1 MSTAPGG
8 YYGRPVLKE
17 PVWRPEVA
25 LYFFFGGLAGMS
37 AVLAFAARVT
47 GRDRLA
53 RGALLGAFA
62 GVIACPPLLVLDL
75 GRPERF
81 LNMLRVLKPTSPMSI
96 GSWILVASGATIS
109 TAAASEV
116 TGIARPLG
124 RAAEVLAALL
134 GLPLSVYAGV
144 LLADTSIPAWHE
156 ARRHLPF
163 LFGGSAAASAG
174 AAAAILT
181 PAAAAGPARRLAVL
195 GCVIELLAARA
206 QERRLGAD
214 ARHYHGKLDRA
225 AKLLTASGGLLMALG
240 GRRRPIAATAGAAI
254 LGGSL
259 CERFAV
265 LAAGPRSARA
275 TAAGGTVRA
284 PEEAAK
290 TIRGRIDGL
299 RRH

>member
-1 MSTAPGG
+1 MSTEPGG

-37 AVLAFAARVT
+37 AVLAFAARLT
-47 GRDRLA
+47 GRRRLA
-53 RGALLGAFA
+53 RRAIVGAVA
-62 GVIACPPLLVLDL
+62 GVSVCPPLLILDL

-96 GSWILVASGATIS
+96 GSWILVAFGAAIS
-109 TAAASEV
+109 TAGASEA

-124 RAAEVLAALL
+124 RAAEALAALL
-134 GLPLSVYAGV
+134 GAPLAVYTGV

-163 LFGGSAAASAG
+163 VFGGSAAASAG

-181 PAAAAGPARRLAVL
+181 PATEAGPARRLAIL
-195 GCVIELLAARA
+195 GCVIELVAAFGM
-206 QERRLGAD
+206 ERRLGGALD
-214 ARHYHGKLDRA
+214 RHYRGPAGRA
-225 AKLLTASGGLLMALG
+225 AKLLTGSGGMLMALG
-240 GRRRPIAATAGAAI
+240 GRRRPLAAAAGAAI
-254 LGGSL
+254 LAGSL

-275 TAAGGTVRA
+275 TAAGGTVKA
-284 PEEAAK
+284 P
-290 TIRGRIDGL
+290 
-299 RRH
+299 

>member
-1 MSTAPGG
+1 MSSEPGG

-37 AVLAFAARVT
+37 AVLAFAARLT
-47 GRDRLA
+47 GRRGLA
-53 RGALLGAFA
+53 RRAIFGSVA
-62 GVIACPPLLVLDL
+62 GVSVCPPLLILDL

-96 GSWILVASGATIS
+96 GSWILVAFGAAIS
-109 TAAASEV
+109 TAGASEA

-124 RAAEVLAALL
+124 RAAEALAALL
-134 GLPLSVYAGV
+134 GLPLAVYTGV

-163 LFGGSAAASAG
+163 VFGGSAAASAG

-181 PAAAAGPARRLAVL
+181 PAAEAGPARRLAVL
-195 GCVIELLAARA
+195 GCVIELVAAFGM
-206 QERRLGAD
+206 ERRLGALG
-214 ARHYHGKLDRA
+214 RHYRGHSGQA
-225 AKLLTASGGLLMALG
+225 AKLLTGSGGMLMALG
-240 GRRRPIAATAGAAI
+240 GRRRPLAAAAGAAI
-254 LGGSL
+254 LAGSL

-275 TAAGGTVRA
+275 TATGGTVKA
-284 PEEAAK
+284 P
-290 TIRGRIDGL
+290 
-299 RRH
+299 